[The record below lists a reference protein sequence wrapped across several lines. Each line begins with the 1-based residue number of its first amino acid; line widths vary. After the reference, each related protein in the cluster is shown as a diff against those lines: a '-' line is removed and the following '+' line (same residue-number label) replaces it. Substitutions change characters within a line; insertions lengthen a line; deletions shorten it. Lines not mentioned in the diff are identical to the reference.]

1 MIWRAKKMDINF
13 SEIEAYLL
21 DYVEGRLSE
30 QKARQVEEFLEKN
43 PQYAQMLDCQEKLP
57 LKEFLDDDD
66 SVFLEKDSLK
76 HTLEFDFQ
84 DVPYFDRLCVGDLE
98 GVLTK
103 DERKEKQRIIYENPE
118 LKRDVLLYE
127 KTKLSADESIV
138 FLKKETLKRRVLIP
152 WVKILAVAA
161 MISGLVLTFWL
172 KSGNDFE
179 ISPVSFASHQVAQR
193 EISVAHETLETE
205 SLETKPLE
213 NKTLENKTLKNNTV
227 KNQEPQ
233 NLVSCYTEKIDDGTK
248 VNDIFQEDEIG
259 QEGNFVSV
267 DFSKIRIEQKEF
279 SEVDEN
285 IKNYAAD
292 EDFYDDISWNEIIKP
307 DFIGSKI
314 YRLKRKFR
322 VELTRGNDGRFKTLT
337 IVTSDKTYCLS
348 KRDKLFR

>member
-1 MIWRAKKMDINF
+1 MDINF

-21 DYVEGRLSE
+21 DYVEGRLSG

-43 PQYAQMLDCQEKLP
+43 PQYAQMLDCQEELP
-57 LKEFLDDDD
+57 LKEFLDDDN

-76 HTLEFDFQ
+76 HTSEFDFQ

-98 GVLTK
+98 GVLTNN
-103 DERKEKQRIIYENPE
+103 ERKEKQRIIYENPE

-127 KTKLSADESIV
+127 KTKLSFDESIV

-179 ISPVSFASHQVAQR
+179 ISPVSFSSHHVAQR
-193 EISVAHETLETE
+193 EIPAVHEA
-205 SLETKPLE
+205 LETKPLE
-213 NKTLENKTLKNNTV
+213 NKTLKKNIAENQK
-227 KNQEPQ
+227 PQ
-233 NLVSCYTEKIDDGTK
+233 NLVSCYSEKNDDETK
-248 VNDIFQEDEIG
+248 VDEIFQEDEIG
-259 QEGNFVSV
+259 QEEDFVSV
-267 DFSKIRIEQKEF
+267 DFSEIRIEQKEF
-279 SEVDEN
+279 SGLDED
-285 IKNYAAD
+285 IKNYVD
-292 EDFYDDISWNEIIKP
+292 EEEFYDDIFDDNIIKP

>member
-1 MIWRAKKMDINF
+1 MDINF

-21 DYVEGRLSE
+21 DYVEGRLSG

-43 PQYAQMLDCQEKLP
+43 PQYAQMLDCQEELP
-57 LKEFLDDDD
+57 LKEFLDDDN

-76 HTLEFDFQ
+76 HTSEFDFQ

-98 GVLTK
+98 GVLTNN
-103 DERKEKQRIIYENPE
+103 ERKEKQRIIYENPE

-127 KTKLSADESIV
+127 KTKLSFDESIV

-179 ISPVSFASHQVAQR
+179 ISPVSFSSHHVAQR
-193 EISVAHETLETE
+193 EIPAVHEA
-205 SLETKPLE
+205 LETKPLE
-213 NKTLENKTLKNNTV
+213 NKTLKKNTAENQK
-227 KNQEPQ
+227 PQ
-233 NLVSCYTEKIDDGTK
+233 NLVSCYSEKIDDETK
-248 VNDIFQEDEIG
+248 VDEIFQEDEIG
-259 QEGNFVSV
+259 QEEDFVSV
-267 DFSKIRIEQKEF
+267 DFSEIRIEQKEF
-279 SEVDEN
+279 SGLDED
-285 IKNYAAD
+285 IKNYVD
-292 EDFYDDISWNEIIKP
+292 EEEFYDDIFDDNIIKP